1 MPLPMAY
8 DELTSQRC
16 RPLALPLHEQ
26 PGQKQCSGLV
36 LLDTGNAGVVVCMTS
51 NRNLNQLPDVFDNG
65 LLASAALDRLTHH
78 YQTVIIRA
86 ASYRQKGHRKG
97 EPVMLES
104 SS

>member
-1 MPLPMAY
+1 MS
-8 DELTSQRC
+8 SQ
-16 RPLALPLHEQ
+16 
-26 PGQKQCSGLV
+26 GQKQCSGLV
-36 LLDTGNAGVVVCMTS
+36 LLDTGNADAVVACITS
-51 NRNLNQLPDVFDNG
+51 NRNLNQLPDVLGDD

-78 YQTVIIRA
+78 CQTVIIRA